1 VCHNDLNNLNIM
13 VAPDDVFLIDYDYV
27 GFNYV
32 GFDIANMINE
42 TSLDYSVP
50 APGFKLIKT
59 YTLAEL

>member
-1 VCHNDLNNLNIM
+1 M